1 MLEYGD
7 KMNLF
12 LDSVG
17 KSFPWFT
24 GAMILTAWLVFR
36 EKAREIDLDD
46 HREPIMQSVKVTSEM
61 IDDGE
66 IPF

>member
-1 MLEYGD
+1 MREYGD

-24 GAMILTAWLVFR
+24 GAMILTAWLVFKEQPR
-36 EKAREIDLDD
+36 IINLD
-46 HREPIMQSVKVTSEM
+46 EPMQLMQSIKVTDEM
-61 IDDGE
+61 IDNGD